1 MPKVL
6 IFVPQDI
13 QNSKVSDYIME
24 YTTSEAI
31 LTESNQE
38 LPISFSLVWG
48 ESENASQ
55 IIRFFRVF
63 FLQREKPI
71 QQNVGICSLAL
82 NYPHWRKTYLVQK
95 LLKQLNNEKEDSYRC
110 GLYLREISH
119 HVTSPIITFAEDI
132 KQEQINIVVQ
142 CLVIKK

>member
-1 MPKVL
+1 M
-6 IFVPQDI
+6 
-13 QNSKVSDYIME
+13 ME
-24 YTTSEAI
+24 YITSEAI

-71 QQNVGICSLAL
+71 QQNADICSLAPNDPL
-82 NYPHWRKTYLVQK
+82 HWRKHI
-95 LLKQLNNEKEDSYRC
+95 
-110 GLYLREISH
+110 LY
-119 HVTSPIITFAEDI
+119 
-132 KQEQINIVVQ
+132 KNY
-142 CLVIKK
+142 